1 MKTTAC
7 ILALALGTPLMASM
21 PASRAEA
28 VSRIEATIAQ
38 AETTP
43 TTSLSAV
50 AATRAAQDLL
60 NAMTS
65 KNAAAL
71 YAGLA
76 PQLQSSSS
84 EAAVQARLNK
94 GPALSGFR
102 INAISRGVDDT
113 TVDAVALLDDGKRE
127 APLLLVLDDNGKLV
141 AWKWVGQTLPIEQ
154 SAINFVRELEA
165 KRWVAA
171 RYYLDLDFQKEIS
184 PQDLERKWSKLVRV
198 LGGMKEVKTAL
209 VANAG
214 GEQQLVLVTI
224 AFGKVTDNLF
234 VIFNREGRIIN
245 VDFSADL
252 V

>member
-1 MKTTAC
+1 VKTTAC

-84 EAAVQARLNK
+84 EAAVRARLNK
-94 GPALSGFR
+94 SPGLSGFR

>member
-1 MKTTAC
+1 
-7 ILALALGTPLMASM
+7 M
-21 PASRAEA
+21 PATRADGVA
-28 VSRIEATIAQ
+28 KMATIAQ

-43 TTSLSAV
+43 TTSLGAI
-50 AATRAAQDLL
+50 AATRAAQELL
-60 NAMTS
+60 QAMTS

-71 YAGLA
+71 YGGLA
-76 PQLQSSSS
+76 KPLQSSTS
-84 EAAVQARLNK
+84 EAAVQARLSK
-94 GPALSGFR
+94 SPALSGFR

-113 TVDAVALLDDGKRE
+113 TVEAVALLDDGKRE
-127 APLLLVLDDNGKLV
+127 ASLLLVLDDNGKLV

-154 SAINFVRELEA
+154 SPINFVRELEA

-198 LGGMKEVKTAL
+198 LGGMKDIKTAL
-209 VANAG
+209 VANEG

-224 AFGKVTDNLF
+224 AFGKITDNLF

-245 VDFSADL
+245 VDFSPDL